1 MCLTQALFIIACMYL
16 MSHMFTATA
25 NTLTCTCTCMGSKS
39 SVCLSGLLNQLY
51 GWKVAIDAHLYIELH
66 SDTEIHGGVAGNYH
80 YNHNYPNVDGKDK
93 MQPSLSIHVQTII
106 ETHFNSEI
114 KVDPSYKC

>member
-1 MCLTQALFIIACMYL
+1 

-66 SDTEIHGGVAGNYH
+66 SDTEIHVPCVA
-80 YNHNYPNVDGKDK
+80 
-93 MQPSLSIHVQTII
+93 
-106 ETHFNSEI
+106 EI
-114 KVDPSYKC
+114 KGSGHPSQQFSVYRCIL